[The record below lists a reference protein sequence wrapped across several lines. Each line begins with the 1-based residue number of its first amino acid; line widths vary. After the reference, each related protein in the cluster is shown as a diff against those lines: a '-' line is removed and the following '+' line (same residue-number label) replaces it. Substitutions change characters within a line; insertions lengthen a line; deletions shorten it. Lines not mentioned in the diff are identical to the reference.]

1 LLAHWCILLRRAVR
15 FLRRLHTRRSLDEL
29 DAVENFIYGL
39 APFDLT
45 AFLQQNPEAMIA
57 VFAYQYRAGAR
68 APHRRYADM
77 AYSRTGV
84 PRVVRTAQQR
94 LRDDTLATAR
104 FQVPAR
110 TASNRF
116 AESSLQIP
124 ATNFRLAPEYVNI
137 RHEFVAEGAPLRDLK
152 ALLGAQ
158 FLNKLNAGGYLAVHF
173 VDDSADG
180 AILARV
186 AGIGSAIPASRQLPA
201 FSLVTAPD
209 FFPNADQVAISRW
222 AATVSRHFSQGGPR
236 LLSRN
241 QMRATA
247 NIECSALA
255 LSEGLSI
262 GTIGR

>member
-1 LLAHWCILLRRAVR
+1 M
-15 FLRRLHTRRSLDEL
+15 
-29 DAVENFIYGL
+29 ENFIYGL

-68 APHRRYADM
+68 APHRRYAHM